1 MSLKEPRTWPS
12 TRIRGEPEPSKLV
25 PPRSTKVGAA
35 PGLPEVWLTDRPA
48 TAPDKACAG
57 LDKVLVLMFL
67 LYLGNGVGYFCAQLF
82 AAISGYNNFLEHF

>member
-1 MSLKEPRTWPS
+1 MAVAPASFNTSMDSISAGLMSLKEPRTWPS

-57 LDKVLVLMFL
+57 L
-67 LYLGNGVGYFCAQLF
+67 
-82 AAISGYNNFLEHF
+82 E